1 MEDIIYRFHYR
12 GSLKKEYRAEEIG
25 SALEECQA
33 VLGRLIAEGK
43 IITAALYHYKKMLF
57 FYYECVGSEIKPE
70 QLLKALSPYLELW
83 PGQERLRKWV
93 YMYHI
98 FYHAIPKGKQDWTRP
113 TAPELRRGRIAF
125 LKTEKLF
132 SYVYHHKAIVDE
144 GLWYGDRYQ
153 SIALHENILFSY
165 FEEPK
170 TITNI
175 QGDLEKQSEAIKEW
189 LKVIPEDHFI
199 HMPEGNGENF
209 MFITAYFALG

>member
-1 MEDIIYRFHYR
+1 MEDIVYRLHYR
-12 GSLKKEYRAEEIG
+12 GSLKKEYGAAELEG
-25 SALEECQA
+25 ALGECQA
-33 VLGRLIAEGK
+33 VLGRLIAEEK
-43 IITAALYHYKKMLF
+43 LMTTALYHYKQMLF
-57 FYYECVGSEIKPE
+57 FYYECVEAEIKPE
-70 QLLKALSPYLELW
+70 KLLKALSPYLELW
-83 PGQERLRKWV
+83 PGEEGLREWA

-113 TAPELRRGRIAF
+113 KAPELRRGRIAF

-132 SYVYHHKAIVDE
+132 SYVYHHKAIVAE

-175 QGDLEKQSEAIKEW
+175 QGDLTKQSKAIEEW
-189 LKVIPEDHFI
+189 LKVNPEEHFI
-199 HMPEGNGENF
+199 HMPEGKGENF
-209 MFITAYFALG
+209 MFIPAFFALG